1 MRYQPHTCFVVAP
14 ALGNGS
20 ARNGGAPSQADG
32 GRVAFGNT
40 EESLIRDVLGVAER
54 GCADDGALNRS
65 TGAGWV
71 RATTNHQYAD
81 AQRRGNPTTLFVSET
96 TSAVSDTLR
105 DTLRALDRES
115 RLPTSMDS
123 TVYGVA
129 RSSPQR
135 FYAHHLAAHSSAVTF
150 ADVVTL
156 HMYATELQFKLS
168 AGIAS

>member
-1 MRYQPHTCFVVAP
+1 MYT
-14 ALGNGS
+14 
-20 ARNGGAPSQADG
+20 D
-32 GRVAFGNT
+32 T
-40 EESLIRDVLGVAER
+40 RDAW
-54 GCADDGALNRS
+54 AA
-65 TGAGWV
+65 
-71 RATTNHQYAD
+71 
-81 AQRRGNPTTLFVSET
+81 
-96 TSAVSDTLR
+96 
-105 DTLRALDRES
+105 LRALDRES

-156 HMYATELQFKLS
+156 HMYAAELQFKLS